1 MLASRRRLLTSQPSL
16 SRQIRD
22 LEDEVGAPLF
32 NRGARGVELTA
43 SGQAFLD
50 HARLALSQ
58 VDTTTEAAGRAAR
71 PTKQVFALGSL
82 TGPEMTCLPRAIQV
96 LRDELAN
103 IDDTVSS
110 DYSPDLA
117 ETLALGRLDIGFLR
131 AESGFDLDY
140 RVVSGGNLIL
150 LIPSDFRLTERVTMR
165 PGDFASETFIAA
177 TNKAAV
183 SKQTIKRYFQENGID
198 VYQSRQNEWLIPIWT
213 PVWFMPPG

>member
-1 MLASRRRLLTSQPSL
+1 VLASRRRLLTSQPSL

-82 TGPEMTCLPRAIQV
+82 TSLGNDLPAAPFRYSAMNWRTLTTLSRATI
-96 LRDELAN
+96 RR
-103 IDDTVSS
+103 T
-110 DYSPDLA
+110 SPKRWRSADS
-117 ETLALGRLDIGFLR
+117 T
-131 AESGFDLDY
+131 SGFFEP
-140 RVVSGGNLIL
+140 N
-150 LIPSDFRLTERVTMR
+150 
-165 PGDFASETFIAA
+165 PGSI
-177 TNKAAV
+177 
-183 SKQTIKRYFQENGID
+183 STIGWSAEEISSCL
-198 VYQSRQNEWLIPIWT
+198 YQAIT
-213 PVWFMPPG
+213 G